1 MEIQITKPMPVAKAY
16 SGGMSEPQARRMAT
30 DLANALSMFAQ
41 RGIVHQAVKTVNVF
55 ITPDG
60 DFWLGA
66 PLSKKETNI
75 PCGGDLACMC
85 PEMYWGASFDSRA
98 DVYSL
103 GILLYTMLNE
113 GRLPL
118 TEEGASM
125 EDVKAACLRRLEG
138 AELPPPKNGSAQI
151 QQAVLKAC
159 AYEPSHRFADFAELK
174 EAFRD

>member
-1 MEIQITKPMPVAKAY
+1 MEDQITRPMPLAKAF
-16 SGGMSEPQARRMAT
+16 SKGASEQQVRRMAEN
-30 DLANALSMFAQ
+30 LAGSLSMFAQ

-55 ITPDG
+55 ATPDG

-66 PLSKKETNI
+66 PLSKTESNI
-75 PCGGDLACMC
+75 PCGGDLACMS
-85 PEMYWGASFDSRA
+85 PEMYWGAGFDSRA

-125 EDVKAACLRRLEG
+125 EDVKSACLRRLEG
-138 AELPPPKNGSAQI
+138 AQLPPPKNGSADI

-174 EAFRD
+174 EAFRG